1 MEDETIQG
9 RVLRYLCKKGKEGAS
24 IEEMMKALNL
34 GEKQVRDAIDRLD
47 EVVNDPPQSGRFRKG
62 D

>member
-24 IEEMMKALNL
+24 VEEMMEALNL
-34 GEKQVRDAIDRLD
+34 REKQVRSAIDRLT
-47 EVVNDPPQSGRFRKG
+47 EAVNDPPGSGRFRKR
-62 D
+62 